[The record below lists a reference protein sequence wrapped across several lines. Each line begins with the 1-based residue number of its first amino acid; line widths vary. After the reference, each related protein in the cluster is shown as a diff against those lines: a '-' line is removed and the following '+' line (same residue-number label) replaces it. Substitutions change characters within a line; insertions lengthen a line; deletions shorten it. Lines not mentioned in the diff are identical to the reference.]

1 VPLCEEADVKVS
13 VDVDLTP
20 EEMRRLFGL
29 PDLTPIQN
37 LVVERI
43 AAQVEKGLDQGI
55 VATLTRAMV
64 TGGLQSWDAYQKL
77 LAGMLGG
84 RRSGEGGASGSAG
97 RSSESADA
105 P

>member
-1 VPLCEEADVKVS
+1 MKVS
-13 VDVDLTP
+13 VDVDMTP

-37 LVVERI
+37 LVIDRI

-55 VATLTRAMV
+55 VTTLTRAMI

-77 LAGMLGG
+77 LSGILSGK
-84 RRSGEGGASGSAG
+84 RPTTTDPSKSSPGEGIEPGA
-97 RSSESADA
+97 
-105 P
+105 